1 MFFIFNCIL
10 NWLDIAIAV
19 IVTLPTYFG
28 YRKGF
33 LRKLLGIAGIVAGF
47 VLAVKF
53 YGSISEVLAKFI
65 HESTSAV
72 NVISF
77 LVIIG
82 ILYGAS
88 IWLARFIANLNS
100 GTTSVDKILGF
111 IFGFIQ
117 GLIVSSV
124 LLYNL
129 NFADF
134 PSQKTRE
141 TSLLYNNVIKIAPA
155 IFDKVI
161 EYFPGLQDLYNEYK
175 NSPKQQTEPQK
186 QK

>member
-1 MFFIFNCIL
+1 
-10 NWLDIAIAV
+10 
-19 IVTLPTYFG
+19 
-28 YRKGF
+28 
-33 LRKLLGIAGIVAGF
+33 
-47 VLAVKF
+47 
-53 YGSISEVLAKFI
+53 
-65 HESTSAV
+65 
-72 NVISF
+72 
-77 LVIIG
+77 
-82 ILYGAS
+82 
-88 IWLARFIANLNS
+88 
-100 GTTSVDKILGF
+100 
-111 IFGFIQ
+111 
-117 GLIVSSV
+117 
-124 LLYNL
+124 L